1 MNKMCAIIIVA
12 CVGATAFFIA
22 AHTTSNTRNTRKR
35 KTHNKAMTFREL
47 LRDNK
52 CCGTTNIWCETGG
65 TK

>member
-22 AHTTSNTRNTRKR
+22 AHTTRNTRKR
-35 KTHNKAMTFREL
+35 ESHNRSMTFREL
-47 LRDNK
+47 LRDNG
-52 CCGTTNIWCETGG
+52 CSATNIWCEKGG